1 MKAVDVELECEK
13 NFGNVSE
20 NLLFKLEPNSK
31 NDFMP
36 IKAQIEGRIKEAES
50 VYICSER
57 GISKEIVSFLEENN
71 LLRIYI
77 LVQKINESAYLNAPF
92 KDRCIVREV
101 PSLAGNYIITESKN
115 GSILFLFDADFNGF
129 ALTESD
135 AVHKIK
141 QVFINEFWNHAKKEF
156 VLELQ
161 DVAEKSFDIPNVK
174 GDSTLVLNQGSE
186 EKSPLQNVIDNV
198 EELFLRENPE
208 KFLNYP
214 IKKLYLKKIPEKQI
228 LESFL
233 KNGTEVFYSPEFDF
247 DFIKT
252 SSAVYAAN
260 FDISSDDW
268 RDSRNGRLFLLKTNI
283 TKYVYG
289 RLYKLNESL
298 SWNECFGNDILD
310 SSGKPYVVT
319 ERGSLQEVKTRPVDA
334 RIIKKNKHK
343 LDNWEQYLAEQNS
356 FEPNQ
361 RAILIP
367 FKITIPVLKKTLSKK
382 ADVYAQFENANIA
395 IPRYYAECIRELSSR
410 ISKLEADLNST
421 SKKLDDK
428 ENTLDK
434 ERTNREILDTKRE
447 ETLRDFDRQINEV
460 EQDKKVLSKNKEID
474 SIREKINEDEEK
486 ISELRK
492 KKDDKKAAGSIVDFE
507 KSIKKHEAELQK
519 KEDEKSSI
527 IKSLSQQLEKQK
539 SKESEEF
546 KKKLAKHDNQI
557 DALQKEISKLE
568 SDKETL
574 EKSLAKEK
582 ADKTKIENSSA
593 SFKRVETVQDFSAA
607 KKLLEDTLSG
617 IYSGKIT
624 LQTPEF
630 DIPKFGELYQY
641 KKHFEYIV
649 LEEDDFENAEKEM
662 LSFGIQDVTFVSA

>member
-13 NFGNVSE
+13 NFGSVSE

-36 IKAQIEGRIKEAES
+36 IKAQLEGCIKEAES
-50 VYICSER
+50 VYICSEK
-57 GISKEIVSFLEENN
+57 GISEEVVSFLEESNR
-71 LLRIYI
+71 LRIYI
-77 LVQKINESAYLNAPF
+77 LVQKINESAYLNASF
-92 KDRCIVREV
+92 RDRCIVREV
-101 PSLAGNYIITESKN
+101 PSLEGNYIITESEN
-115 GSILFLFDADFNGF
+115 GAVLFLFDADFNGF
-129 ALTESD
+129 AVTESE

-161 DVAEKSFDIPNVK
+161 DVAEKSFDVPNVK
-174 GDSTLVLNQGSE
+174 GDSTLVLNQGFE
-186 EKSPLQNVIDNV
+186 EKSPLQDVIDNV

-214 IKKLYLKKIPEKQI
+214 IKKLYLKKIPDKPI

-233 KNGTEVFYSPEFDF
+233 NNGTEVFYSPELDF

-268 RDSRNGRLFLLKTNI
+268 RDSRNGRLFLIKTNI
-283 TKYVYG
+283 IKYVYG
-289 RLYKLNESL
+289 KLYKLNESL

-310 SSGKPYVVT
+310 SSGKPYIVT
-319 ERGSLQEVKTRPVDA
+319 ERGSLQEAKTRPVDA
-334 RIIKKNKHK
+334 RIIKKNKKK
-343 LDNWEQYLAEQNS
+343 LDNWEQYLAEQKS
-356 FEPNQ
+356 FEPTQ

-382 ADVYAQFENANIA
+382 ADVYAQFDNANIA
-395 IPRYYAECIRELSSR
+395 IPRYYAECLRELSSR
-410 ISKLEADLNST
+410 ISNLESNLNST
-421 SKKLDDK
+421 SEKLDDK

-434 ERTNREILDTKRE
+434 ERTNREALDTKRE
-447 ETLRDFDRQINEV
+447 ETLHDFDRQIKEV

-474 SIREKINEDEEK
+474 SIHEK
-486 ISELRK
+486 ISENEEKIAELSK

-507 KSIKKHEAELQK
+507 KAIKKLNAELQQK
-519 KEDEKSSI
+519 KSEKASI
-527 IKSLSQQLEKQK
+527 VKKLSQELEEKK
-539 SKESEEF
+539 SKESEKF
-546 KKKLAKHDNQI
+546 KKELSNRDNQI
-557 DALQKEISKLE
+557 TALEKDISKLE
-568 SDKETL
+568 SEKENF
-574 EKSLAKEK
+574 EKSLTKEN
-582 ADKTKIENSSA
+582 ADKAKVEKSSA
-593 SFKRVETVQDFSAA
+593 SFKNVQTVQDFSSA

-624 LQTPEF
+624 LQTPDF
-630 DIPKFGELYQY
+630 DLPKFGELYQD

-662 LSFGIQDVTFVSA
+662 QSFGIQDVSFVSA